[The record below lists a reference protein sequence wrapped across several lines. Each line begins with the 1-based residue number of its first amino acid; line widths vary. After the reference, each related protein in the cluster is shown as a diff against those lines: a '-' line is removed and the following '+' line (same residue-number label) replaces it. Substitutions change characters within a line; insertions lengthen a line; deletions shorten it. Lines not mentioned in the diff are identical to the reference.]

1 MRAVGRGNQL
11 KIGQRKSFNAQFMGL
26 LSFHASTPVCKQA
39 NVGVTITPF
48 MSPVLGAGK
57 EKQLI

>member
-1 MRAVGRGNQL
+1 
-11 KIGQRKSFNAQFMGL
+11 MGL

-48 MSPVLGAGK
+48 ISPVLGAGK
-57 EKQLI
+57 ENNSYEALRTAVDTW